1 MRQPEDK
8 QLRDFEIRQWFYL
21 LRKQH
26 LSEGMTPREATE
38 QTFDD
43 ISTRFALRKT
53 SIRRAKNAIPCAG
66 DSHTHLMVEVAHNLR
81 KLKQIICNLEKA
93 LGEHQ

>member
-1 MRQPEDK
+1 MRQPEDR

-26 LSEGMTPREATE
+26 LSEGMTPADATE
-38 QTFDD
+38 QTYDD
-43 ISTRFALRKT
+43 IGMRFSLRRT
-53 SIRRAKNAIPCAG
+53 SIRRAKNAAAWPG
-66 DSHTHLMVEVAHNLR
+66 DDHPHLMFEVKNNLSR
-81 KLKQIICNLEKA
+81 LKQIVSNIEKA